1 MAEIKPIH
9 TEADYDAALARIDAL
24 MEAEH
29 GTEEGDELELLT
41 TLVTAYEEAQFP
53 VDVPDPVTAIE
64 FVMEQ
69 RGLQQKDFAALIG
82 KSRASEILSRKRS
95 LSMNQAKRLYRDWGV
110 PPEALLAG

>member
-1 MAEIKPIH
+1 MADIKPIH
-9 TEADYDAALARIDAL
+9 SEEDYDAALARIDAL
-24 MEAEH
+24 MDAEY

-41 TLVTAYEEAQFP
+41 TLVIAYEEAQFP
-53 VDVPDPVTAIE
+53 LDNPDPVTAIE

-69 RGLQQKDFAALIG
+69 RGYQQKDFAALIG
-82 KSRASEILSRKRS
+82 KSRASEILSRKRP